1 MPQHTTD
8 PETTLR
14 LALAAYATAH
24 TGRRLHTQ
32 RDVERTRELAAVL
45 RRHAAFADRLADV
58 SKDCASRPDA
68 TVLDLAAL
76 RAGRGA
82 A

>member
-1 MPQHTTD
+1 MPDT
-8 PETTLR
+8 ESALR
-14 LALAAYATAH
+14 EALAAYVTAH

-58 SKDCASRPDA
+58 SEDCAAAASA
-68 TVLDLAAL
+68 TVLDLASL
-76 RAGRGA
+76 RSKRGA

>member
-1 MPQHTTD
+1 MGEV
-8 PETTLR
+8 ETQLR
-14 LALAAYATAH
+14 DALAAYASAH
-24 TGRRLHTQ
+24 TGRRLHSP
-32 RDVERTRELAAVL
+32 RDIERTRELAAVL
-45 RRHAAFADRLADV
+45 SRYAAFAQRLADV
-58 SKDCASRPDA
+58 SEDAVAGPDA

>member
-1 MPQHTTD
+1 MTD
-8 PETTLR
+8 TESSLR
-14 LALAAYATAH
+14 LALAAYVAAH

-58 SKDCASRPDA
+58 SEDCAAEPSA

>member
-1 MPQHTTD
+1 MTD
-8 PETTLR
+8 TESSLR

-24 TGRRLHTQ
+24 TGRRLRTL

-58 SKDCASRPDA
+58 SEDCASGPEA

-76 RAGRGA
+76 RVGRGA